1 MCLFIKEF
9 ITNPFATGAIASS
22 SPELANLITDTAS
35 LKRRN
40 TILEIGSG
48 MGIFTKRIYDIMD
61 KSSKFFVIEL
71 NPKFAR
77 ETKKQ
82 CPNIE
87 VYNDSATNINK
98 YLSRMNLGG
107 CDCIIS
113 SLPWTA
119 FSNNSQ
125 NNLLDSIHASLL
137 PGGIFLTFVYIH
149 SQFMPSGTRFR
160 KKLIEKF
167 GNINKTHTVWKNIP
181 PAFIYYAI
189 KDGLG

>member
-9 ITNPFATGAIASS
+9 ITSPFATGAIASS
-22 SPELANLITDTAS
+22 SPELANLITDTAK
-35 LKRRN
+35 LENRN
-40 TILEIGSG
+40 AILEIGSG
-48 MGIFTKRIYDIMD
+48 MGIFTKRIFDVMD

-82 CPNIE
+82 CPGIE
-87 VYNDSATNINK
+87 VFNDSATNINK

-119 FSNNSQ
+119 FCDNLQ
-125 NNLLDSIHASLL
+125 NDLLESIHASLL
-137 PGGIFLTFVYIH
+137 PGGIFLTYVYIH
-149 SQFMPSGTRFR
+149 SQFMPSGVRFR
-160 KKLIEKF
+160 KKLISKF
-167 GNINKTHTVWKNIP
+167 GNINKTQTVWKNIP
-181 PAFIYYAI
+181 PAFIYYVTRDDFI
-189 KDGLG
+189 